1 MGGLGTIIAFLIGGV
16 LYSLGRI
23 TPFVFGSVV
32 MLAAIGAVLLFIR
45 EPENPPEDEEKD
57 TKQGFLSNLRGIESL
72 RPVWFGNLVG
82 DFLLVLRLQR
92 FGNLDFLFREIRAED

>member
-32 MLAAIGAVLLFIR
+32 MLAAIVVVLLFIR
-45 EPENPPEDEEKD
+45 EPEFPPEDEEKD
-57 TKQGFLSNLRGIESL
+57 TKQGFLS
-72 RPVWFGNLVG
+72 
-82 DFLLVLRLQR
+82 
-92 FGNLDFLFREIRAED
+92 